1 MTIKILKQGRLPEE
15 VTYKFTCGHC
25 RTEFTA
31 QAKDGKVQSDQRDGS
46 WLVVACPLCHNKCT
60 SWNEYKEPAI
70 ERPLPIRPG
79 WQDHVVEKYPND
91 RWPSFSEDPTY

>member
-31 QAKDGKVQSDQRDGS
+31 QAKDGKVQSDQREGS
-46 WLVVACPLCHNKCT
+46 WLEVACPLCHHKCT
-60 SWNEYKEPAI
+60 SWDEHKEPDNSYHHGVS
-70 ERPLPIRPG
+70 G
-79 WQDHVVEKYPND
+79 WQDYVVEKYPPYS
-91 RWPSFSEDPTY
+91 WKEDLTY